1 MGIDNETRIVLGSL
15 RYKTSPN
22 VPMYV
27 NVPMEQ
33 TQKELIEF
41 DRSVD
46 LSLQQVFVD
55 ERTNSNIFRPVTKF
69 SIIFKNQYSGSTTYP
84 PFRDNLYYSNA
95 ISNAVLA
102 YPGGNNPLVPPNP
115 LVPWE
120 GFPQYFEFDF
130 IRNDNNNVGYT
141 QPPNNHLTFVNKS
154 ASTYNWTHYL
164 SYAYDNVP
172 NRPMQA
178 VDQET
183 SVSWSWV
190 ASDGLPFI
198 IKMGNDNQGRVIAF
212 RCVMPHGLSVDEFV
226 RLSFDYNGEYIFRV
240 SSLGDAGFGS
250 EEFIFN
256 ITNVGYTGP
265 TFNQNVTGTFKR
277 VINRGNTNE
286 TTSDYYVRRNK
297 ILTSVE
303 DSILVKAGF
312 EQNIF
317 NSKTKSEPAV
327 LTPNNLART
336 SVKEGGQAYT
346 LSFNN
351 DVDLNGLIDN
361 QKRPLLELYFTTIWK
376 GYFGWTNPLKQ
387 GFEFNLPLVNGVPSP
402 WWNVANTYS
411 DTNIPTGTYFSPP
424 PLLQGPFTYQ
434 QNLNVGDIIDGDY
447 CEYNGYDQT
456 ERVISSL
463 NHKFTFN
470 NVIFTLDTIAPQNNQ
485 FGYYYKPHNPITI
498 RTLSNYIEEGNAIN
512 VVGIPGYAYYSNL
525 SNSFRWRDIYPYGFL
540 DADGIGVDYPFI
552 NGKHYPFVNTIFRL
566 IPEGTNTANQYINE
580 IAEPTIDECE

>member
-1 MGIDNETRIVLGSL
+1 MGIDNDTRIVLGSL

-22 VPMYV
+22 VNMYV

-102 YPGGNNPLVPPNP
+102 TTNP

-130 IRNDNNNVGYT
+130 IRTDNSNIGYT
-141 QPPNNHLTFVNKS
+141 QPPNNHLTFVNKN

-164 SYAYDNVP
+164 SYAYDNVS

-183 SVSWSWV
+183 SASWSWV

-198 IKMGNDNQGRVIAF
+198 IKTGNDNQGRVIAF
-212 RCVMPHGLSVDEFV
+212 RCVMPHGLSVGEFV
-226 RLSFDYNGEYIFRV
+226 RLSFDYNGESIFQV
-240 SSLGDAGFGS
+240 SSLGDSGFGS
-250 EEFIFN
+250 EKFIFN
-256 ITNVGYTGP
+256 IANVGYTGP

-277 VINRGNTNE
+277 VISRGNANE
-286 TTSDYYVRRNK
+286 TTSNYYVRRNK

-351 DVDLNGLIDN
+351 DVDINGLIDN

-402 WWNVANTYS
+402 WWDVANSYS

-463 NHKFTFN
+463 HHKFTFN
-470 NVIFTLDTIAPQNNQ
+470 NVFFTLDTIAPQNNQ

-498 RTLSNYIEEGNAIN
+498 RTLSNYVEEGNAIN

-566 IPEGTNTANQYINE
+566 IPEGSNTANENQFINE
-580 IAEPTIDECE
+580 IAEPTVDECE

>member
-1 MGIDNETRIVLGSL
+1 MGIDNDTRIVLGSL

-33 TQKELIEF
+33 TQKELLEF

-69 SIIFKNQYSGSTTYP
+69 SIIFKNQYSGSTSYP

-95 ISNAVLA
+95 INNAVLA
-102 YPGGNNPLVPPNP
+102 TTNP

-130 IRNDNNNVGYT
+130 IRTDNSNVGYT

-164 SYAYDNVP
+164 SYAYDNIS

-183 SVSWSWV
+183 SASWSWV

-198 IKMGNDNQGRVIAF
+198 IKTGNDNQGRVIAF
-212 RCVMPHGLSVDEFV
+212 RCVMPHGLSVGEFV
-226 RLSFDYNGEYIFRV
+226 RLSFDYNGEFIFQV
-240 SSLGDAGFGS
+240 SSLGDVGFGS

-277 VINRGNTNE
+277 VISRGNANE

-351 DVDLNGLIDN
+351 DVDINGLIDN

-402 WWNVANTYS
+402 WWNVANPYS

-463 NHKFTFN
+463 HHKFTFN
-470 NVIFTLDTIAPQNNQ
+470 NVFFTLDTIAPQNNQ

-498 RTLSNYIEEGNAIN
+498 RTLSNYVEEGNAIN

-566 IPEGTNTANQYINE
+566 IPEGSNTANENQFINE

>member
-22 VPMYV
+22 VDMYV

-69 SIIFKNQYSGSTTYP
+69 SVIFKNQYSGSTTYP

-102 YPGGNNPLVPPNP
+102 TTNP

-130 IRNDNNNVGYT
+130 IRTDNSNVGYT

-183 SVSWSWV
+183 SASWSWV

-198 IKMGNDNQGRVIAF
+198 IKTGNDNQGRVIAF
-212 RCVMPHGLSVDEFV
+212 RCVMPHGLSEGEFV
-226 RLSFDYNGEYIFRV
+226 RLSFDYNGEFVFQV
-240 SSLGDAGFGS
+240 SSLGDVGFGS

-256 ITNVGYTGP
+256 ITNVGYTGT

-277 VINRGNTNE
+277 VISKANENE

-297 ILTSVE
+297 ILTSVD

-317 NSKTKSEPAV
+317 NSKTKYEPAV

-387 GFEFNLPLVNGVPSP
+387 GFGFNLPLVNGVPSP
-402 WWNVANTYS
+402 WWDVANPYS
-411 DTNIPTGTYFSPP
+411 SANIPTGTYFSPP

-456 ERVISSL
+456 ERVISNL
-463 NHKFTFN
+463 HHKFTFN
-470 NVIFTLDTIAPQNNQ
+470 NVFFTLDTIAPQNNQ

-566 IPEGTNTANQYINE
+566 IPEGSNTANENQYINE

>member
-1 MGIDNETRIVLGSL
+1 
-15 RYKTSPN
+15 
-22 VPMYV
+22 
-27 NVPMEQ
+27 
-33 TQKELIEF
+33 
-41 DRSVD
+41 
-46 LSLQQVFVD
+46 
-55 ERTNSNIFRPVTKF
+55 
-69 SIIFKNQYSGSTTYP
+69 
-84 PFRDNLYYSNA
+84 
-95 ISNAVLA
+95 
-102 YPGGNNPLVPPNP
+102 LVPPNP

-183 SVSWSWV
+183 STSWSWV

-198 IKMGNDNQGRVIAF
+198 IKTGNDNQGRVIAF

-226 RLSFDYNGEYIFRV
+226 RLSFDYNGEYIFQV

-277 VINRGNTNE
+277 VISRGNTNE

-402 WWNVANTYS
+402 WWNVANPYS
-411 DTNIPTGTYFSPP
+411 DANIPTGTYFSPP

-447 CEYNGYDQT
+447 CEYNGYNQT
-456 ERVISSL
+456 ERVISNL
-463 NHKFTFN
+463 KHKFTFN

-512 VVGIPGYAYYSNL
+512 VVGIPSYAYYSNL

-566 IPEGTNTANQYINE
+566 IPEGTNTANENQYINE

>member
-84 PFRDNLYYSNA
+84 PFRDNLYYTNA
-95 ISNAVLA
+95 IGNAVLA

-164 SYAYDNVP
+164 SYAYDNVS

-198 IKMGNDNQGRVIAF
+198 IKTGNDNQGRVISF

-240 SSLGDAGFGS
+240 SSLGDTGFGS

-387 GFEFNLPLVNGVPSP
+387 GFEFNLPLVNGIPSP
-402 WWNVANTYS
+402 WWNVANQYS
-411 DTNIPTGTYFSPP
+411 DANIPTGTYFSPP

>member
-1 MGIDNETRIVLGSL
+1 
-15 RYKTSPN
+15 
-22 VPMYV
+22 MYV

-69 SIIFKNQYSGSTTYP
+69 SVIFKNQYSGSTTYP

-102 YPGGNNPLVPPNP
+102 TTNP

-130 IRNDNNNVGYT
+130 IRTDNSNVGYT

-183 SVSWSWV
+183 STSWSWV

-198 IKMGNDNQGRVIAF
+198 IKTGNDNQGRVIAF
-212 RCVMPHGLSVDEFV
+212 RCVMPHGLSEGEFV
-226 RLSFDYNGEYIFRV
+226 RLSFDYNGEFVFQV
-240 SSLGDAGFGS
+240 SSLGDVGFGS

-256 ITNVGYTGP
+256 ITNVGYTGT

-277 VINRGNTNE
+277 VISKANENE

-297 ILTSVE
+297 ILTSVD

-317 NSKTKSEPAV
+317 NSKTKYEPAV

-387 GFEFNLPLVNGVPSP
+387 GFGFNLPLVNGVPSP
-402 WWNVANTYS
+402 WWDVANPYS
-411 DTNIPTGTYFSPP
+411 SANIPTGTYFSPP

-456 ERVISSL
+456 ERVISNL
-463 NHKFTFN
+463 HHKFTFN
-470 NVIFTLDTIAPQNNQ
+470 NVFFTLDTIAPQNNQ

-566 IPEGTNTANQYINE
+566 IPEGSNTANENQYINE

>member
-22 VPMYV
+22 VNMYV

-33 TQKELIEF
+33 TQKELLEF
-41 DRSVD
+41 DRNVD

-69 SIIFKNQYSGSTTYP
+69 SIIFKNQYSGSTSYP

-95 ISNAVLA
+95 VSNAVLA
-102 YPGGNNPLVPPNP
+102 TTNP

-130 IRNDNNNVGYT
+130 IRTDNSNVGYT

-164 SYAYDNVP
+164 SYAYDNVDK
-172 NRPMQA
+172 PMQA

-183 SVSWSWV
+183 LASWSWN

-198 IKMGNDNQGRVIAF
+198 IKTGNDNQGRVIAF
-212 RCVMPHGLSVDEFV
+212 RCVMPHGLSAGEFI
-226 RLSFDYNGEYIFRV
+226 RLSFDYNGESIFQV
-240 SSLGDAGFGS
+240 SSLGDVGFGS

-256 ITNVGYTGP
+256 ITNVGYTGT

-277 VINRGNTNE
+277 IINRGNTTE
-286 TTSDYYVRRNK
+286 TTSTYYVRRNK
-297 ILTSVE
+297 ILTSV
-303 DSILVKAGF
+303 DDAILIKAGF

-317 NSKTKSEPAV
+317 NTKVKSEPAV

-351 DVDLNGLIDN
+351 DIDLNGVIDN

-387 GFEFNLPLVNGVPSP
+387 GYEFNLPLSNGTPSP
-402 WWNVANTYS
+402 WWDIANTYS
-411 DTNIPTGTYFSPP
+411 DANIPTGTYFSPP
-424 PLLQGPFTYQ
+424 PLLQGPFIYQ

-447 CEYNGYDQT
+447 CEYNGYEQT

-463 NHKFTFN
+463 HHKFTFN
-470 NVIFTLDTIAPQNNQ
+470 NVFFTLDTIAPQTNQ

-498 RTLSNYIEEGNAIN
+498 RTLSDYVEEGNAIN
-512 VVGIPGYAYYSNL
+512 VVGIPNYAYYSNL

-540 DADGIGVDYPFI
+540 DADGVGVDYPFI

>member
-1 MGIDNETRIVLGSL
+1 
-15 RYKTSPN
+15 
-22 VPMYV
+22 MYV

-33 TQKELIEF
+33 TQKELLEF

-69 SIIFKNQYSGSTTYP
+69 SIIFKNQYSGSTSYP

-95 ISNAVLA
+95 INNAVLA
-102 YPGGNNPLVPPNP
+102 TTNP

-130 IRNDNNNVGYT
+130 IRTDNSNVGYT

-164 SYAYDNVP
+164 SYAYDNIS

-183 SVSWSWV
+183 SASWSWV

-198 IKMGNDNQGRVIAF
+198 IKTGNDNQGRVIAF
-212 RCVMPHGLSVDEFV
+212 RCVMPHGLSVGEFV
-226 RLSFDYNGEYIFRV
+226 RLSFDYNGEFIFQV
-240 SSLGDAGFGS
+240 SSLGDVGFGS

-277 VINRGNTNE
+277 VISRGNANE

-351 DVDLNGLIDN
+351 DVDINGLIDN

-402 WWNVANTYS
+402 WWNVANPYS

-463 NHKFTFN
+463 HHKFTFN
-470 NVIFTLDTIAPQNNQ
+470 NVFFTLDTIAPQNNQ

-498 RTLSNYIEEGNAIN
+498 RTLSNYVEEGNAIN

-566 IPEGTNTANQYINE
+566 IPEGSNTANENQFINE